1 MMASGG
7 FLTCGMVEP
16 RGRGDCKKVPSAL
29 LYVGFLGKLDGV
41 LGIHFAPESAGS
53 EAPALLKVLV
63 KAPQLLLFKA
73 SRSIIFSHP
82 STNQAALCLVVV
94 DELEIRCIQGGMAR
108 D

>member
-1 MMASGG
+1 MSVFSGDTR
-7 FLTCGMVEP
+7 L
-16 RGRGDCKKVPSAL
+16 
-29 LYVGFLGKLDGV
+29 GV
-41 LGIHFAPESAGS
+41 LGIQSAPESAGS

-82 STNQAALCLVVV
+82 GTNQAPPCLAIA
-94 DELEIRCIQGGMAR
+94 DKLEIRCTQGGTAG

>member
-1 MMASGG
+1 MGEIVKRSRVSCFMSVFSGE
-7 FLTCGMVEP
+7 T
-16 RGRGDCKKVPSAL
+16 R
-29 LYVGFLGKLDGV
+29 LGV
-41 LGIHFAPESAGS
+41 FGIRSVSESAGS

-82 STNQAALCLVVV
+82 STNQALPCLAIVGK
-94 DELEIRCIQGGMAR
+94 LEIRCTQGVMAR